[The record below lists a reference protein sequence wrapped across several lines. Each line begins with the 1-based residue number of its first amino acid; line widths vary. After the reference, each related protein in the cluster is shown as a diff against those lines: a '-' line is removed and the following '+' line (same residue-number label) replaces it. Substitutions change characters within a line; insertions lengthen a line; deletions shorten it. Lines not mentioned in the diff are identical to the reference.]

1 MKKTFFALLTMI
13 VLSSCS
19 SFQRTVTQSPTT
31 VYGEYST
38 KEALS
43 YVGTMSIDV
52 KSRFHTQGELL
63 SMARKKFGDAVTI
76 DNIRID
82 RKVTTLFVFLTLSNN
97 DINVTFDVVKK

>member
-1 MKKTFFALLTMI
+1 MKKTFFGLLTLI

-31 VYGEYST
+31 VYGEFST
-38 KEALS
+38 REALS

-63 SMARKKFGDAVTI
+63 SMARKKFGESVTI

-82 RKVTTLFVFLTLSNN
+82 RKVTTLFGLTLSNN
-97 DINVTFDVVKK
+97 DINVTFDVVK